1 MANRIPQR
9 SIFWEEDGQVFLV
22 NNWRNRF
29 VKSARPV
36 LLRLG
41 PKHLTQYRACR
52 ALGRSE
58 KTIYYLLFKKSVVL
72 ARRPRRTAGTVAIGA
87 QTRIPVRIDL
97 LSAEQLSAIA
107 SEMLGHEIL
116 GLRPLGLRQLR
127 TLVLDLHR
135 QKPASR

>member
-41 PKHLTQYRACR
+41 PKHLKQYRDSR
-52 ALGRSE
+52 GLGRSD
-58 KTIYYLLFKKSVVL
+58 KSIYYLLFKKSVVL
-72 ARRPRRTAGTVAIGA
+72 ARRPRRTAGTEALGA
-87 QTRIPVRIDL
+87 GTRIPVRIDL
-97 LSAEQLSAIA
+97 LTAEQLAAIA
-107 SEMLGHEIL
+107 SELLGHEVL
-116 GLRPLGLRQLR
+116 GLRPLGLKQLR
-127 TLVLDLHR
+127 ILVLDLHR
-135 QKPASR
+135 HTPATH